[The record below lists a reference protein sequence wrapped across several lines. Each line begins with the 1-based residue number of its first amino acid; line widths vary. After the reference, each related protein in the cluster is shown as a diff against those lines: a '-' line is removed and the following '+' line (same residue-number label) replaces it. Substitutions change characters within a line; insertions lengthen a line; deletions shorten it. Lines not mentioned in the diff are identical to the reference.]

1 MREVEQARRLRPG
14 VLLGGGIAALLL
26 GMMLGANVRLY
37 ERRQE
42 NLTLE
47 TAVQERRQ
55 ELQELKRQMA
65 EQPDLSRQA
74 EALGLQPLDPE
85 QVEILHIRGGM
96 AD

>member
-1 MREVEQARRLRPG
+1 MED
-14 VLLGGGIAALLL
+14 GI
-26 GMMLGANVRLY
+26 R
-37 ERRQE
+37 
-42 NLTLE
+42 
-47 TAVQERRQ
+47 